1 VSDDGATPRSGG
13 GGRFITF
20 EGIEGTGKTTQID
33 RLARTL
39 RGGGTEVVV
48 TREPGG
54 TALGRELRTLL
65 LQPSP
70 EPMSPLAELL
80 LYVADRAQH
89 LTELVEPALA
99 RGAIVLCDRYK
110 EATLAYQGY
119 GRALGVE
126 RVHDLHRHAPLDRVP
141 DRTIVL
147 ELDPVESV
155 ARAARRNEEHNLTAI
170 EGRFEQ
176 ERLEFHRR
184 VLEGYRALAAAEP
197 DRIRIVDARGDV
209 DRVER
214 RVLDAVR
221 DLLPVRGKDRC

>member
-1 VSDDGATPRSGG
+1 VSDGGGTSRSGG

-33 RLARTL
+33 RLARRL
-39 RGGGTEVVV
+39 REGGAEVVV

-54 TALGRELRTLL
+54 TALGRELRALL
-65 LQPSP
+65 LQPSS

-89 LTELVEPALA
+89 LTEVVEPALA
-99 RGAIVLCDRYK
+99 RGAVVLCDRYK

-119 GRALGVE
+119 GRALGTD
-126 RVHDLHRHAPLDRVP
+126 RVHALHRHAPLDRVP
-141 DRTIVL
+141 DRTVVL
-147 ELDPVESV
+147 ELDPAEAV
-155 ARAARRNEEHNLTAI
+155 ARATRRNDEQDLTAT

-176 ERLEFHRR
+176 ERLAFHRR
-184 VLEGYRALAAAEP
+184 VREGYRALAAAEP
-197 DRIRIVDARGDV
+197 DRIRIVDSRGDV
-209 DRVER
+209 DEVER

-221 DLLPVRGKDRC
+221 DLLPARGNDGC